1 MSKTFLLKN
10 TLTKLSTKNV
20 AEFNLQN
27 CPNFPSFRVRTWC
40 GVWWYYWCGVV
51 LWSGTMRWSVV
62 MWCMVV
68 VWCGMMWCMVAVWCG
83 MMWCMVAV
91 SYDVEMICWNM
102 ICYDLIWRGMIWYL
116 MWCGMVL
123 WVCVWWCDLVWN
135 DGVMYAH
142 GWWCTVQPFFLSMHR
157 WWKAFF

>member
-116 MWCGMVL
+116 MWCGIYFGSTVVVL
-123 WVCVWWCDLVWN
+123 VLLVL
-135 DGVMYAH
+135 VVVILVVSFCAAFL
-142 GWWCTVQPFFLSMHR
+142 QPTFLTKPT
-157 WWKAFF
+157 W